1 MSGRFTFA
9 AGNTLTAA
17 QLNTNIMD
25 GVFYK
30 TQTGTVDVTMSSA
43 SPWSSGSANITG
55 LTGFTVAPYIYCTSN
70 TSVSVPI
77 LATAESTSASAFTI
91 RCYYYGSSATART
104 VRWLAVQA
112 TSSTAA
118 GS

>member
-1 MSGRFTFA
+1 MSGRFTFT
-9 AGNTLTAA
+9 AGNGLTAA

-25 GVFYK
+25 GVLYR

-55 LTGFTVAPYIYCTSN
+55 LTGFTQPPYIYVSSN
-70 TSVSVPI
+70 TSVNIPI
-77 LATAESTSASAFTI
+77 VATAESTSTSAFTI
-91 RCYYYGSSATART
+91 RCHYYGATSTART
-104 VRWLAVQA
+104 VRWMAVQA
-112 TSSTAA
+112 TPSSPA

>member
-1 MSGRFTFA
+1 MSGRFTFT

-25 GVFYK
+25 GIPYK
-30 TQTGTVDVTMSSA
+30 ITTGTVDVTMTSA

-55 LTGFTVAPYIYCTSN
+55 LTGYTQNPYIYATSN
-70 TSVSVPI
+70 TSVNIPI
-77 LATAESTSASAFTI
+77 VVTAESTSTSAFTI
-91 RCYYYGSSATART
+91 RCHYYGSSATART
-104 VRWLAVQA
+104 VRWMAVQA
-112 TSSTAA
+112 ASASSS